1 MENRARSVRSGNNL
15 MTRGANGSLKHPHK
29 FSALFPK
36 IQQKGKAQPMHP
48 GLKLYQ
54 KLDLPY

>member
-1 MENRARSVRSGNNL
+1 

-36 IQQKGKAQPMHP
+36 IQQKGKTQPMHP
-48 GLKLYQ
+48 GLKLYH
-54 KLDLPY
+54 K